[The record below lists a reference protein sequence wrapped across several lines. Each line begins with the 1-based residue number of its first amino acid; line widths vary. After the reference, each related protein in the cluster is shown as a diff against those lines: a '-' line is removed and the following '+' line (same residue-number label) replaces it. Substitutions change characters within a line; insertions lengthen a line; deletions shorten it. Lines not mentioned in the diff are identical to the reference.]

1 MFEQD
6 VGDVVFSTLLPDHI
20 METDTV
26 SGWGTVP
33 LPSNIKQKA

>member
-26 SGWGTVP
+26 WLGNSSLT
-33 LPSNIKQKA
+33 